1 MIYDGNKMNSQKL
14 FDAPTKMSIVTTK
27 VTKTIVASSYKNRE
41 REKKELE
48 KEKRRGWTPFKN
60 TEDDYGEIGN
70 NLLMVCIN
78 NKRRLPTWYKTW
90 NKTSNCAQ
98 FIEATTA
105 VEFGQL
111 LNSTAFTYNDQ
122 LLNVSNTVLFV
133 LWKSFTV

>member
-1 MIYDGNKMNSQKL
+1 MNSQKL

-41 REKKELE
+41 KKKELE
-48 KEKRRGWTPFKN
+48 KEKRRGWTPFKK

-70 NLLMVCIN
+70 NLLTVCIN
-78 NKRRLPTWYKTW
+78 NKRRLPTW

-98 FIEATTA
+98 FIEATTD

-111 LNSTAFTYNDQ
+111 LNSTAFTMINFWMY
-122 LLNVSNTVLFV
+122 
-133 LWKSFTV
+133 